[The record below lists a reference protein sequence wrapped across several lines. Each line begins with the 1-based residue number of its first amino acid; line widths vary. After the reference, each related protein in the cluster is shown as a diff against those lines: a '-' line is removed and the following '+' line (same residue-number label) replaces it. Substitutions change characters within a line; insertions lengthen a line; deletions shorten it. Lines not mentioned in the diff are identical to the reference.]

1 MRLARRH
8 WACAL
13 CGAVLVHAG
22 VAVAVLWQA
31 PEAGAVNTGIGGI
44 EISLGPAGSAPG
56 SVARPLEADT
66 DATSAVPE
74 TVTAVPPRE
83 HTASSVPPP
92 RAVESVP
99 IMQAPALDAQVPPEP
114 VPDETVTLAAVEQ
127 VLAAPVKPPPPR
139 RKAERNPEPKPKP
152 KQHAAVA
159 PRPAVEAA
167 PTPASA
173 AAAAPADAPV
183 AAIEASAAG
192 AGGNAGTQASPDTGS
207 AEASSGGGQPGA
219 DADYFARLQAWLEKH
234 KEYPRTARLR
244 RQQGTALLM
253 FVVDRE
259 GRVLDYRLQR
269 SSGHSLL
276 DREVQAMIERSQP
289 LPRIPDEMH
298 QTRLELV
305 VPVQFFLR

>member
-44 EISLGPAGSAPG
+44 EVSLGPAGSAPG

-66 DATSAVPE
+66 DAASAVPE
-74 TVTAVPPRE
+74 AVTAVPPRE
-83 HTASSVPPP
+83 HTASSVPRP

-99 IMQAPALDAQVPPEP
+99 IMQAPALDAQVLPEP

-127 VLAAPVKPPPPR
+127 VLAAPVTPPPR
-139 RKAERNPEPKPKP
+139 RKPERKPDPKRKPEPK
-152 KQHAAVA
+152 QRAAVA
-159 PRPAVEAA
+159 PRPAVAA
-167 PTPASA
+167 
-173 AAAAPADAPV
+173 APV

-192 AGGNAGTQASPDTGS
+192 AGGKADTQASPDAGS

-253 FVVDRE
+253 FVIDRE